1 MAYFTLRYE
10 NTDSAKPKA
19 EIIRK
24 AFREKG
30 IDLDEEVCEP
40 DTLDPDV
47 DVIPYFDS
55 ISITEDNVNE
65 VLEAMEFRDG
75 KPYLTGELGETEKR
89 AQTYLETI
97 AASFAYHGEDEDY
110 GDEDQNTDM
119 ELIRRNTESEPVIQR
134 KPVELNVEDE
144 PLPF

>member
-55 ISITEDNVNE
+55 ISITADNVNE

-75 KPYLTGELGETEKR
+75 KPYLTGELGEIEKS

-97 AASFAYHGEDEDY
+97 AASLAYRGEDEDY

-119 ELIRRNTESEPVIQR
+119 YLIDHHKE
-134 KPVELNVEDE
+134 KD
-144 PLPF
+144 